1 MNITITQ
8 KIVDKAI
15 YVSLI
20 GPFMN
25 MYAKVPY
32 AENSVEAAWI
42 CNTDPRLKRLWC
54 STYTLEKVEECI
66 EKYGG
71 KIIELYADGL
81 EFHLHELKQLR
92 EQLKGKEKVSC
103 RLG

>member
-20 GPFMN
+20 GPLMSK
-25 MYAKVPY
+25 YARVPY
-32 AENSVEAAWI
+32 ADNSVEAAWI
-42 CNTDPRLKRLWC
+42 INQGKLKSLWC
-54 STYTLEKVEECI
+54 TTYTLEAVQECI
-66 EKYGG
+66 RKYGG
-71 KIIELYADGL
+71 EIIELYEDELDFDMYEL
-81 EFHLHELKQLR
+81 EQLR

-103 RLG
+103 LVE